1 MAYTL
6 TNQEVAEQFEAMAA
20 ALEIL
25 KKNLFRIR
33 AYERAAASIRQ
44 TNQSLFQLW
53 QEENLDSIPGLGDT
67 FIGYLDELFRAGK
80 VKHFQEILA
89 KVPAAVPDLMKLEG
103 VGPKTAQALAAEF
116 DLPRGEAGYKKLKK
130 VAQQGKIQNLP
141 GFGEKSEQE
150 ILDALANVATDEKR
164 LLLATAL
171 PIAEDVISFL
181 KISPDVL
188 EAASL
193 GSLRRRAPTIGDIDI
208 GVKTD
213 NPDQVMEHL
222 LKYTGIRQVL
232 ATGTKS
238 TSFRHQT
245 GLQVDVKTQSPD
257 RWGSM
262 LQHFTGSKQHNIHL
276 RTLALQQGYSMS
288 EYGLKTEQE
297 ESLAFE
303 DEVNL
308 YNQLGLIFIPP
319 ELREDKGEIAAAQKG
334 KLPNLVDLKDI
345 RGDLHLHC
353 NLDIPTSHDR
363 GASSVEELLDKAL
376 SLNYEYIAITDHNP
390 PQRSLTSKERL
401 EVTRQRRTQIQEA
414 YLRWQDKQDRV
425 VQLLIGYE
433 VDITASGSLALED
446 EVLAEIDF
454 AIASIHSSH
463 KQLKD
468 VMTERI
474 LTALDQPKVRILGHP
489 TGRMLL
495 SRSSVEADWP
505 AIFEFC
511 AKHKKF
517 VEINASPDRL
527 DLPAGLQ
534 RIAHKHNVK
543 FAINTDTHH
552 TTNMDLMRY
561 GIWTAR
567 RGWTAK
573 NDVLNTK
580 NWTEVKQAL
589 TG

>member
-1 MAYTL
+1 MAHTL
-6 TNQEVAEQFEAMAA
+6 TNQEVAELFETMAA

-33 AYERAAASIRQ
+33 AYDRAAASIRQ

-67 FIGYLDELFRAGK
+67 FIGYLDELFRTGK

-89 KVPAAVPDLMKLEG
+89 KVPPAVPDLMKLEG

-116 DLPRGEAGYKKLKK
+116 DLPRGPAGYKKLKK

-150 ILDALANVATDEKR
+150 ILDALANVTSDEKR

-171 PIAEDVISFL
+171 PIAEDVISYL
-181 KISPDVL
+181 TTSPDVL
-188 EAASL
+188 EAMSL
-193 GSLRRRAPTIGDIDI
+193 GSLRRRAPTVGDIDI

-213 NPDQVMEHL
+213 KPDLVMEHL
-222 LKYTGIRQVL
+222 LKYSGIRQVL
-232 ATGTKS
+232 ATGSKS

-297 ESLAFE
+297 ESLSFE

-308 YNQLGLIFIPP
+308 YNQLGLVFIPP
-319 ELREDKGEIAAAQKG
+319 ELREDRGEIASAQKG

-345 RGDLHLHC
+345 CGDLHMHC

-363 GASSVEELLDKAL
+363 GANSVEELLDKAL
-376 SLNYEYIAITDHNP
+376 QKGYDYIAITDHNP
-390 PQRSLTSKERL
+390 PRRGLTAKERL
-401 EVTRQRRTQIQEA
+401 EVTRVRRTQIQEA
-414 YLRWQDKQDRV
+414 YLRWQDEQDRV

-433 VDITASGSLALED
+433 VDITADGSLALED
-446 EVLAEIDF
+446 DVLAELDF
-454 AIASIHSSH
+454 AIASIHTSH
-463 KQLKD
+463 KQPKET
-468 VMTERI
+468 MTERI
-474 LTALDQPKVRILGHP
+474 LTALNHPKVRILGHP
-489 TGRMLL
+489 TGRLLL
-495 SRSSVEADWP
+495 SRAGIEADWS

-511 AKHKKF
+511 AKHNKF

-534 RIAHKHNVK
+534 RIAHEHKVK
-543 FAINTDTHH
+543 FVINTDTHYVN
-552 TTNMDLMRY
+552 NMDLMRY
-561 GIWTAR
+561 GVWTAR

-573 NDVLNTK
+573 NEVLNTR
-580 NWTEVKQAL
+580 NWADVKQAL